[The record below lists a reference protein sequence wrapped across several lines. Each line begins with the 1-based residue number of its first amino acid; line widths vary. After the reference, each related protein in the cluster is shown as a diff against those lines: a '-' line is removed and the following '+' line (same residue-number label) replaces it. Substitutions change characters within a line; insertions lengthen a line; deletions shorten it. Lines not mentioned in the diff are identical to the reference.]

1 MALCLCMADK
11 TVFKGDRM
19 TQTQALTQAL
29 ILALIAPNDE
39 KATQASNLAETIA
52 QGLNSDQVD
61 QCKANAL
68 LILEM
73 A

>member
-1 MALCLCMADK
+1 
-11 TVFKGDRM
+11 M

-29 ILALIAPNDE
+29 ILAITAPDDDR
-39 KATQASNLAETIA
+39 ATHAARLAESIA
-52 QGLNSDQVD
+52 QGLDFVQVE
-61 QCKANAL
+61 QCKADAL